1 MITFDKNTEL
11 LSKLLDLT
19 STKNKVIANNIANVN
34 TPGYEKLEVTFEKE
48 LQNAIEGG
56 SIAKIKSIKEKIE
69 LSKDIGNGN
78 GGNNV
83 DIDTEMIEFFK
94 SSDKHNMYLEI
105 LAKKFKGLIYAIES
119 K

>member
-19 STKNKVIANNIANVN
+19 STKSKVIANNIANVN

-48 LQNAIEGG
+48 LRNAIEQGN
-56 SIAKIKSIKEKIE
+56 IEKIKSVKEQIE
-69 LSKDIGNGN
+69 LSQDVGDGN

-83 DIDTEMIEFFK
+83 DIDKEMMEFFK
-94 SSDKHNMYLEI
+94 SSDKHNMYLDI
-105 LAKKFKGLIYAIES
+105 LVKKFKNLIYAIES